1 MKFSTIEMK
10 GIRRF
15 SHKRIDFA
23 DGLNIVCGPNESG
36 KSTILDSLVACV
48 LKPTEKEKS
57 SLIQWNSPYSEIKL
71 TYTTDAGTFTITRV
85 LHPREKEKDLLEGD
99 SCILEDPE
107 EIQDILEEHIGFTDR
122 ALFETS
128 IVVKQNEM
136 QILQEEGS
144 RAKIRNKVRSLIS
157 GVPERPTDEALEF
170 LEKNITSAESFLEE
184 TEKRVII
191 IENELHDSKEVD
203 GHLKD
208 LKARL
213 TVYENDLKRDQ
224 SILSGYGKL
233 LQYRTAENEYTD
245 LTRTLETVENY
256 EAYMR
261 KLPIREKE
269 LTQSLQEELQK
280 ISAHQDKLIEKKR
293 KTREELQ
300 DMKVRLSAVDDE
312 LEEVSPEGGSIF
324 SKITSLFK
332 KSSRARKEEMAA
344 RRVEISQ
351 NVAMLEDLFDRLD
364 EEISEWRRKFQEKGE
379 RLQQLLEQCG
389 EYEHWS
395 IEKLEARRKEYESK
409 IEEILQGMTREDL
422 EEKAESK
429 RREADDLRAEL
440 VKNHPDLKDRIDVE
454 RISIEKEKLAE
465 IIMEWEEKIA
475 GLKAQVELQSSQA
488 EKREALLKERET
500 SKEERRKKNIQ
511 MKADKIAHDVI
522 TLVYQDL
529 KEKFAPELEHRAEKM
544 WGRITQ
550 RRYEDITVRREDLD
564 VLIRVPEKEEPVSV
578 DVLSQGT
585 RDQLYLS
592 LRIALSEL
600 LSGDKNPPLLFDEA
614 FYTFDDDRLQ
624 EALMVLREISQTT
637 QIIVFTHDKGYSE
650 HGYAIPLKKVG

>member
-1 MKFSTIEMK
+1 MKFTTIEMK
-10 GIRRF
+10 GIRQF
-15 SHKRIDFA
+15 THKRIDFA
-23 DGLNIVCGPNESG
+23 DGLNIVYGPNESG

-71 TYTTDAGTFTITRV
+71 TYTTDTGTFTLTRV
-85 LHPREKEKDLLEGD
+85 LHPGEKEKDLLEGD
-99 SCILEDPE
+99 ACILEDPE

-184 TEKRVII
+184 TEKRVTS
-191 IENELHDSKEVD
+191 IENELHNSKEVD

-208 LKARL
+208 LKTKL
-213 TVYENDLKRDQ
+213 TIYVNDLKRDQ
-224 SILSGYGKL
+224 SILSGYGML
-233 LQYRTAENEYTD
+233 LQYREAETEYID
-245 LTRTLETVENY
+245 LTKTLEMVENY

-269 LTQSLQEELQK
+269 LTQSLQEELGK
-280 ISAHQDKLIEKKR
+280 ISAHQDKLIEKK
-293 KTREELQ
+293 KMTREELQ
-300 DMKVRLSAVDDE
+300 DMKVRLSAIDDE
-312 LEEVSPEGGSIF
+312 LEEVSPEKENIL
-324 SKITSLFK
+324 SKISSLFK

-351 NVAMLEDLFDRLD
+351 NVARLEDLFDRLD

-395 IEKLEARRKEYESK
+395 VEKLEDRRKEYESK
-409 IEEILQGMTREDL
+409 IEEILKGMTREDM

-429 RREADDLRAEL
+429 RREADDLRANL
-440 VKNHPDLKDRIDVE
+440 VKEHPDLKDRIDVE

-465 IIMEWEEKIA
+465 IIVEWEEKIA

-488 EKREALLKERET
+488 EKREALIKELET
-500 SKEERRKKNIQ
+500 LKEERKEKNLQ

-529 KEKFAPELEHRAEKM
+529 KEKFAPELERRAEKI

-550 RRYEDITVRREDLD
+550 GRYLDITVRREDLD
-564 VLIRVPEKEEPVSV
+564 VLIQVPEKEEPITV

-624 EALMVLREISQTT
+624 EALIVLREISQTT
-637 QIIVFTHDKGYSE
+637 QIIVFTHDKAYAE
-650 HGYAIPLKKVG
+650 HGYAIPLKKLG

>member
-23 DGLNIVCGPNESG
+23 DGLNIVYGPNESG
-36 KSTILDSLVACV
+36 KSTILDSLVACI

-71 TYTTDAGTFTITRV
+71 TYTTDTGAFTITRV

-99 SCILEDPE
+99 ACFLEDPE
-107 EIQDILEEHIGFTDR
+107 EIQDILEEHIGFSDR

-184 TEKRVII
+184 TEKRVIS
-191 IENELHDSKEVD
+191 IENELQHSREID

-208 LKARL
+208 LKTRL

-224 SILSGYGKL
+224 SILSGYDKL
-233 LQYRTAENEYTD
+233 LQYRTAENNYTD
-245 LTRTLETVENY
+245 LTKTLEMVENF

-280 ISAHQDKLIEKKR
+280 ISSHQDKLIEKKR

-312 LEEVSPEGGSIF
+312 LEEVSPEKESIF

-332 KSSRARKEEMAA
+332 KSSRARKEEMASK
-344 RRVEISQ
+344 RVEISQ
-351 NVAMLEDLFDRLD
+351 NLARLEDLFDRLD

-389 EYEHWS
+389 EYEHWT

-409 IEEILQGMTREDL
+409 IEEILEGMTREDL

-440 VKNHPDLKDRIDVE
+440 VKEHPDLKDRIDVE

-465 IIMEWEEKIA
+465 IIMEWEEKIT

-488 EKREALLKERET
+488 EKREALLKELET
-500 SKEERRKKNIQ
+500 LKEERKKKNIQ

-529 KEKFAPELEHRAEKM
+529 KEKFAPELERRAEKM

-550 RRYEDITVRREDLD
+550 GRYEDITVRREDLD